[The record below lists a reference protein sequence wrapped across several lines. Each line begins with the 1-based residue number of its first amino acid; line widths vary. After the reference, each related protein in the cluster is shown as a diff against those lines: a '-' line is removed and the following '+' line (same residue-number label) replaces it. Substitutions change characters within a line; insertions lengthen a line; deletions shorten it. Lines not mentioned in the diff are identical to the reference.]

1 MPEQNS
7 ALPPAYQLGEYVIQ
21 CELGK
26 GGFGITYLAD
36 DSKLGSSVAIKEYF
50 PQGIAFRDDDMQI
63 KAKASNPQAVKDYKW
78 GLDQFLQEAQALARF
93 KHNHI
98 VRVLRFMELNG
109 TAYMIMEYEEGE
121 SLSEFLGKQGGKLTE
136 PEFSR
141 IFIPILNGMEA
152 VHAAGLLHLDIK
164 PDNIYLCSDGRPIL
178 IDFGSARQTTKDA
191 ASMERIALTPAYAA
205 IEQWPNKGKQGAW
218 TDIFSL
224 GAAMYRCISGK
235 EPIDA
240 MRRYQT
246 MVKSKA
252 DPLIPAT
259 KLKDS
264 GYSKYVCE
272 CIDWAINIYPKHRPR
287 GARELQEGLMGRG
300 RPGKVNKPAIPVVS
314 DKPVNAEPEVLTAA
328 ERVKRLDGWKLTQGV
343 LGIAIIGLVSAA
355 AITHFT
361 RKPVALPDTPITS
374 DTIYEDYNNGQAAN
388 NELIGDGSL
397 ANPVSTKNIE
407 ESEKE
412 PYFTEPIQL
421 LHTID
426 KHPGAINATAFIN
439 GGAHVATASADNII
453 RIWDVASGRLLNKL
467 EGHKRS
473 VLAMASAK
481 DGRLLASAG
490 SDATVILWDARKGK
504 QIAKLEGHDYSIY
517 TLAFGA
523 NGRLLASAGKDQNI
537 IIWDTRRKSKMH
549 VLEGHNDSILS
560 LDFSPDDQSLVTG
573 SNDGQMKY
581 WSVVQARETY
591 SRLGHMGRVFSTRY
605 SPSGKLIAS
614 SGKSKILK
622 LWSTDTG
629 KESHS
634 FNDAPQQINSM
645 IFTPDSRQ
653 LIGAG
658 SDDYVYI
665 WNVSSGAR
673 DYELTCQGG
682 ALLSIALSKNGV
694 IAAGSKDGRL
704 CLWRTSS

>member
-1 MPEQNS
+1 MPDDNT

-36 DSKLGSSVAIKEYF
+36 DSKLGSAVAIKEYF
-50 PQGIAFRDDDMQI
+50 PQGIAFRDDNKQI
-63 KAKASNPQAVKDYKW
+63 KPKASNPQAVKDYKW
-78 GLDQFLQEAQALARF
+78 GLEQFLQEAQALARF

-109 TAYMIMEYEEGE
+109 TAYMIMEYYEGE
-121 SLSEFLGKQGGKLTE
+121 SLAEFLDKKGGKLTE

-141 IFIPILNGMEA
+141 IFIPILNGLQA

-164 PDNIYLCSDGRPIL
+164 PDNIYLCNDGRPIL

-191 ASMERIALTPAYAA
+191 ASVERIALTPAYAA
-205 IEQWPNKGKQGAW
+205 IEQWPNKGQQGAW

-240 MRRYQT
+240 LRRYQT
-246 MVKSKA
+246 LVKHKA

-264 GYSKYVCE
+264 GYSKYICE
-272 CIDWAINIYPKHRPR
+272 CIDWAINIYPKHRPS

-300 RPGKVNKPAIPVVS
+300 RPGKTNKPAVPVVS
-314 DKPVNAEPEVLTAA
+314 DQPMNAEPEILTTA
-328 ERVKRLDGWKLTQGV
+328 ERVKRLDMWKVTQGV
-343 LGIAIIGLVSAA
+343 LAVAIIGLVSAA

-361 RKPVALPDTPITS
+361 RTPIAVPATPITS
-374 DTIYEDYNNGQAAN
+374 DNIYEDYNNGQSTDN
-388 NELIGDGSL
+388 THIGDGSR
-397 ANPVSTKNIE
+397 ANPMSTSNIV

-412 PYFTEPIQL
+412 IYFNEPIQL

-426 KHPGAINATAFIN
+426 NHPGAIYATAFIN
-439 GGAHVATASADNII
+439 GGSHVATASTDNII
-453 RIWDVASGRLLNKL
+453 RIWDVTSGRLLNKL
-467 EGHKRS
+467 TGHKRS
-473 VLAMASAK
+473 ILAMASAK
-481 DGRLLASAG
+481 DGRLLATAG
-490 SDATVILWDARKGK
+490 SDSTVMLWDTRKGK
-504 QIAKLEGHDYSIY
+504 QLAKLEGHEYGVFA
-517 TLAFGA
+517 LAFGA

-549 VLEGHNDSILS
+549 ELEGHNDSILTI
-560 LDFSPDDQSLVTG
+560 DFSPDDQLLVSG
-573 SNDGQMKY
+573 SDDGQMKY
-581 WSVVQARETY
+581 WSVVQAKETF
-591 SRLGHMGRVFSTRY
+591 SRHGHLGRVVSTRY
-605 SPSGKLIAS
+605 SPDGKLIAS
-614 SGKSKILK
+614 SGRSRMLK
-622 LWSTDTG
+622 LWSTETG
-629 KESHS
+629 KETHS
-634 FNDAPQQINSM
+634 FNDAPRQVNSM

-658 SDDYVYI
+658 SDDHVYI
-665 WNVSSGAR
+665 WNVSSGTR
-673 DYELTCQGG
+673 DYELSCQGG
-682 ALLSIALSKNGV
+682 AILSVALSKNGA
-694 IAAGSKDGRL
+694 IAAGGKDGRL
-704 CLWRTSS
+704 CLWRAG